1 MDRKN
6 EVPAPAGRGR
16 ATWWGWLIWLPVCV
30 ALGLLFAWASVAL
43 STRFSPLLVFPLM
56 VGLVL
61 GASLVSLARICQ
73 VGHRATVWTA
83 LLLSVA
89 AVVIGQHWFSYR
101 AARVMAEQDLLQYQK
116 AQQAFGELVAGRL
129 PAAPSSMRE
138 YLTRQADHGRRLET
152 TFGSWTARG
161 PAAWLSWVLD
171 GLLILLPAAVMTW
184 MALRRPFCG
193 QCRSWYATR
202 RSGPVDAE
210 TARRLIDVLEWPAEN
225 AAGVTHFR
233 LISCNGGCG
242 TTGLALSCKGR
253 AAANL
258 PAVTWLDDQRRN
270 TVVAVLDNATAAH
283 EP

>member
-73 VGHRATVWTA
+73 MAHRPTVWTA
-83 LLLSVA
+83 LALSVA
-89 AVVIGQHWFSYR
+89 AVVVGQHWFSYR
-101 AARVMAEQDLLQYQK
+101 QARAAAEHDLVQYQK
-116 AQQAFGELVAGRL
+116 AQQAFGESVAGRL
-129 PAAPSSMRE
+129 PAAPSNMGE
-138 YLTRQADHGRRLET
+138 YLARQANEGRRLDT
-152 TFGSWTARG
+152 VFGSWTARG
-161 PAAWLSWVLD
+161 PVAWLSWTLD
-171 GLLILLPAAVMTW
+171 AFLILLPATVMVVL
-184 MALRRPFCG
+184 ALRRPYCDRCG
-193 QCRSWYATR
+193 SWYATR

-225 AAGVTHFR
+225 AAEVTHFR

-258 PAVTWLDDQRRN
+258 PAVAWLDDQRRN